1 MYGSYS
7 IKLKKNKAVRD
18 CCPTTT
24 TYCGKVCCQEKK
36 SYCYK
41 EVVQCSNYSTTITCC
56 PQQTKCCPP
65 VVNVTYDEL
74 LNLIQTNSL
83 VKNSIYLITD
93 YQLIT
98 DDITYGPIE
107 PIYVTATSSSTLLEY
122 ATSSLYPDDIILYD
136 VNNLVNQKGTI
147 LSREY

>member
-7 IKLKKNKAVRD
+7 IKLKQNKAVRD

-41 EVVQCSNYSTTITCC
+41 EVVQCSYSTTITCC
-56 PQQTKCCPP
+56 PQRTKCCPP

-74 LNLIQTNSL
+74 VNLINTTSLVTNST
-83 VKNSIYLITD
+83 YLITD

-98 DDITYGPIE
+98 DGITYGPIE
-107 PIYVTATSSSTLLEY
+107 PIYVTATSSTTLSEY
-122 ATSSLYPDDIILYD
+122 ATSSLYPDDTIIYD
-136 VNNLVNQKGTI
+136 VNHLINQKGTI